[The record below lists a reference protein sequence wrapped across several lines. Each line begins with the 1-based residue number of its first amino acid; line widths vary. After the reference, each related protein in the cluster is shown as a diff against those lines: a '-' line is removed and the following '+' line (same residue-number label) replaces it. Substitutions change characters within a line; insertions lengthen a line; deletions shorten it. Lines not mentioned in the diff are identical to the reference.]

1 MSRIRFIAFASVV
14 LVACTLASAQQER
27 DKPADFPPGLFN
39 DGGRYTLADCEGKAV
54 VLFFYE
60 QNCPSCR
67 NLIPQRSALVQQFK
81 DKPVRFFAV
90 AAGDTLQEAAKYVGS
105 TGLAMP
111 TFADSLSIMERRYG
125 MQISLQNIYQF
136 RFYDGSGRLVSHQ
149 WNAESVEKALSGA
162 KWKYKDEH
170 NDPRLAAV
178 VDLLEWN
185 QHALAIPRLRP
196 LLKAP
201 NKQLAENAGKLMEA
215 LKAEATQWKEKAD
228 AAVDGDPV
236 TAFDLYTKVQACF
249 AQEDL
254 GKQSAEA
261 LKKLKSNKA
270 VVDELA
276 ARRLFDQLCAGAS
289 RAKADQRAAVAD
301 FANGI
306 VKKYPETPTGKRVA
320 EFVKEIGG

>member
-1 MSRIRFIAFASVV
+1 MDRIRLMGFASVV
-14 LVACTLASAQQER
+14 FVACTLAAAQQEKG
-27 DKPADFPPGLFN
+27 KPADFPPGLFN
-39 DGGRYTLADCEGKAV
+39 DGMRYSLADCEGKAV

-60 QNCPSCR
+60 QNCPNCR
-67 NLIPQRSALVQQFK
+67 NLIPQRSALVAQFR

-90 AAGDTLQEAAKYVGS
+90 AAGDTMQEAAKYVGS

-111 TFADSLSIMERRYG
+111 TFADALSIMEKRYG
-125 MQISLQNIYQF
+125 MQISMQNIYQF
-136 RFYDGSGRLVSHQ
+136 RFYDGSGKLVSYE
-149 WNAESVEKALSGA
+149 WNAASVEKALRNA

-170 NDPRLAAV
+170 DDPKLAPV
-178 VDLLEWN
+178 VELLEWN
-185 QHALAIPRLRP
+185 QHALAIPKLKP
-196 LLKAP
+196 LLKNP
-201 NKQLAENAGKLMEA
+201 NKQLAENAGKLYEA

-228 AAVDGDPV
+228 AAVDSDPV

-261 LKKLKSNKA
+261 LKKLKTNKP

-276 ARRLFDQLCAGAS
+276 ARRLYDQLCAGVS
-289 RAKADQRAAVAD
+289 RAKPDQRSAAVE

-306 VKKYPETPTGKRVA
+306 AKRYPDTPTGKKVA
-320 EFVKEIGG
+320 EYLKEIGG